1 MSNKKENKELTPQ
14 QQAAIYLHVF
24 GGVTDRKTLFEIAEG
39 PERLKRIKIASYPAT
54 FSVWYNSKLI
64 QDGITAAKF
73 WIHQQEERI
82 REKVIK
88 ELQETENGKIDGR
101 KNLKEPVNFLNLDE
115 FLAFA
120 NEQANKITDE
130 KERRSWVELIGKYKN
145 FREGETDEQ
154 QQIRAYLPIS
164 CEDCELKKR
173 CKACIY
179 DVCPV
184 QTL

>member
-1 MSNKKENKELTPQ
+1 MKKENKELTPQ

-24 GGVTDRKTLFEIAEG
+24 GGVKDRKILYSIAEG
-39 PERLKRIKIASYPAT
+39 PEKLNRWKET
-54 FSVWYNSKLI
+54 SVNMSLSKWFNSKPI

-73 WIHQQEERI
+73 WIHQHDEQVKESLKAEIIEAERAK
-82 REKVIK
+82 REGEKIPK
-88 ELQETENGKIDGR
+88 EA
-101 KNLKEPVNFLNLDE
+101 VNFLNLDE

-145 FREGETDEQ
+145 FKDGESEEE
-154 QQIRAYLPIS
+154 QQIRAYLPLN
-164 CEDCELKKR
+164 CTDCELKKR
-173 CKACIY
+173 CEACIY

>member
-1 MSNKKENKELTPQ
+1 MKKENKELTPQ

-24 GGVTDRKTLFEIAEG
+24 GGVKDRKILYAIAEG
-39 PERLKRIKIASYPAT
+39 PEKLNRWKDT
-54 FSVWYNSKLI
+54 SVNMSLSKWFNSKPI

-73 WIHQQEERI
+73 WIHQHDEEMK
-82 REKVIK
+82 EKFK
-88 ELQETENGKIDGR
+88 AELVEIEKSKRDTEEAR
-101 KNLKEPVNFLNLDE
+101 KEPVNFLNLDE

-120 NEQANKITDE
+120 NEQANKINDE

-145 FREGETDEQ
+145 FKDGESEEE
-154 QQIRAYLPIS
+154 QQIRAYLPLN
-164 CEDCELKKR
+164 CTDCELKKR
-173 CKACIY
+173 CERCIY